1 MLNYISIKPNKIMYI
16 EFAWKTLQLDKW
28 STIEGLDMHAS
39 LSASCIV
46 NSKMNFIFINT
57 IKSMGDSVT
66 ASNSYNSQ
74 IVTQVGS
81 QIRVKK
87 RVPCYL
93 HPCWH
98 LLFFLSF
105 CSIHSNWS
113 EMIPHCG
120 LIDISVDYS
129 FIYWSSGFGIL
140 INICLDCLPFLN
152 AYSLLLKFEYYLT
165 FIFLINMCYS

>member
-93 HPCWH
+93 VGICYFSC
-98 LLFFLSF
+98 LFAVS
-105 CSIHSNWS
+105 
-113 EMIPHCG
+113 
-120 LIDISVDYS
+120 
-129 FIYWSSGFGIL
+129 IL
-140 INICLDCLPFLN
+140 IGVRW
-152 AYSLLLKFEYYLT
+152 YLT
-165 FIFLINMCYS
+165 VVWSTFLLIIHLFIDHLGLAF